1 MVVGMLCALGA
12 AVCFGVAS
20 VFQAVA
26 ARAATPGSGS
36 GVDARLFVR
45 ALRQW
50 RYVAGLGL
58 DTAGFALELVALRVL
73 PIYAVGAALAAS
85 LAVTAVAAAR
95 MLKVRLKGVEW
106 GAVAAVCGGLG
117 MLGLASGP
125 EGDGVGS
132 TALRW
137 GVLATAFA
145 VLGLGVLAGRLP
157 DRARAAALGFGA
169 GIGFGVVEV
178 AVRLVDD
185 LSLGAVLTNPA
196 AYALLI
202 GGGAAFLLL
211 TSALQ
216 RGSVTAATAGMV
228 IGETIGPALVGVIA
242 LGDRTRPGLEP
253 LAFAGFALAVLGA
266 LVLARFGEGGAPPE
280 SA

>member
-95 MLKVRLKGVEW
+95 TLKVRLKGVEW

-137 GVLATAFA
+137 GVLATSFA

-185 LSLGAVLTNPA
+185 LSPGAVLANPA

-228 IGETIGPALVGVIA
+228 IGETVGPALVGVIA